1 MDLYF
6 YISKIATPLI
16 VPSNIFVL
24 LLIIF
29 FYTGFIKNR
38 IFFRKCFIIFFFIF
52 SSISIFPIGHNLIF
66 FFLEKDFYSSKIPSK
81 IDYIFV
87 PSGSINRIIFPSNFF
102 IFSLVFLFYFGIF
115 KNKIFFKK
123 IFFLI
128 FFIFSSVG
136 ILPIGNILVYQVL
149 EKNYFDV
156 KVPKDISYIFV
167 PAGGEDRIITAMNIK
182 NEYKLD
188 NVKIIYSTGRP
199 SLNKNKSID
208 TEEIFTKNLIS
219 NFKINSDDIIF
230 LPEARNTSEN
240 FILLNNYLNKMNIN
254 NPKIFLVTHGY
265 HIKRCLIFAKKYDL
279 KITAYA
285 SRLTTKSYSSGLVN
299 FYQHIDVLSNF
310 KMFDLFIKEMIS
322 SIFAKIL

>member
-6 YISKIATPLI
+6 YISKIFTPLI
-16 VPSNIFVL
+16 V
-24 LLIIF
+24 
-29 FYTGFIKNR
+29 
-38 IFFRKCFIIFFFIF
+38 
-52 SSISIFPIGHNLIF
+52 
-66 FFLEKDFYSSKIPSK
+66 
-81 IDYIFV
+81 
-87 PSGSINRIIFPSNFF
+87 PSNFF

-128 FFIFSSVG
+128 FFIFSSVA
-136 ILPIGNILVYQVL
+136 ILPIGKILVYQVL

-156 KVPKDISYIFV
+156 KVPKDINYIFV
-167 PAGGEDRIITAMNIK
+167 PAGGEDRIITAMKIK

-199 SLNKNKSID
+199 SLDKNKSID

-299 FYQHIDVLSNF
+299 FYQYIDVLSNF